1 MKKKEMNKN
10 YLKSIKRQFHYYKKL
25 GDDTFIQLTNED
37 IHWQFNEE
45 SNSISII
52 VKHIVG
58 NQLSRWTNFKIEDG
72 EKEWRN
78 RDTEF
83 EGEYTSKTTMIAA
96 WEKGWNCLFDAINSI
111 NEDELLELAYI
122 RNEGHTYIE
131 AINRQLSHYSYHVG
145 QIVFAAKMI
154 KSSHW
159 NTLSIAKNKS
169 ALFNNQKF
177 SEDKST
183 KHFTEDS

>member
-1 MKKKEMNKN
+1 MEMNKN

-25 GDDTFIQLTNED
+25 GDDTFVQLTNQD
-37 IHWQFNEE
+37 IHWNFNED

-83 EGEYTSKTTMIAA
+83 EGEYASKTAMITA
-96 WEKGWNCLFDAINSI
+96 WEKGWKCLFDAINSI
-111 NEDELLELAYI
+111 KEDELLELAYI

-131 AINRQLSHYSYHVG
+131 AINRQLSHYAYHVG
-145 QIVFAAKMI
+145 QLVYVAKMI
-154 KSSHW
+154 KSNHW
-159 NTLSIAKNKS
+159 KTLSIAKNKS
-169 ALFNNQKF
+169 SSFNNQKF

-183 KHFTEDS
+183 KHFTENS

>member
-1 MKKKEMNKN
+1 MTKKQLNSN
-10 YLKSIKRQFHYYKKL
+10 YLKSIKRQFLYYKKL
-25 GDDTFIQLTNED
+25 GDDTFIQLTNDD
-37 IHWQFNEE
+37 INWKFNDD

-58 NQLSRWTNFKIEDG
+58 NQLSRWTNFKTEDG
-72 EKEWRN
+72 EKEWRH

-83 EGEYTSKTTMIAA
+83 EGDYVSKEAMIIA
-96 WEKGWNCLFDAINSI
+96 WEKGWKCLFDAINSI
-111 NEDELLELAYI
+111 NEKELLELAYI

-131 AINRQLSHYSYHVG
+131 AINRQLSHYPYHIG
-145 QIVFAAKMI
+145 QIVYVAKMI
-154 KSSHW
+154 KSNDW

-169 ALFNNQKF
+169 VLFNDSKF
-177 SEDKST
+177 STEKST